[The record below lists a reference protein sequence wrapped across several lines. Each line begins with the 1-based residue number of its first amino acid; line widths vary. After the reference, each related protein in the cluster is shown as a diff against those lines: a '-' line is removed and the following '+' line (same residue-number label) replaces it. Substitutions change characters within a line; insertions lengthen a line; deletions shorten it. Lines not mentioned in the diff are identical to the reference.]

1 MNRINYLDAHR
12 GIAILLVMLFHAFSR
27 WTELVPYGNHYAS
40 FPLFSQGGL
49 AVRLFFILSG
59 YVILMTLENSQ
70 GIVNFLY
77 KRWLRLFPAML
88 ICSVII
94 FLSASFFSE
103 RPQGI
108 PQIIDIIPGLVFVE
122 PSILSDITGVKFGIL
137 EGAFWSLYVEFK
149 FYILA
154 AILYFTF
161 GSRTLVTVL
170 FIGSLCWLIMF
181 QLNHYVNTPLVSQT
195 LSVLNLFS
203 LKHFGWFAAGT
214 AFYMYS
220 KSGDENWFIMA
231 LTICLVSSFSV
242 AVDGYGLGA
251 FFATLAFSAF
261 FALSLVNT
269 RLQNLISNRL
279 FLILGYI
286 SYPLYLLHE
295 NMMIS
300 MIIKFNKFIPSQ
312 FNFILPFLAI
322 FLIAS
327 LAYFIT
333 KYLELPIKNFI
344 QKLFLLDIMASR
356 SKEVT

>member
-1 MNRINYLDAHR
+1 MKRINYLDGHR
-12 GIAILLVMLFHAFSR
+12 GLAILLVMLFHAFSR
-27 WTELVPYGNHYAS
+27 WTNLVPYGNDYAS
-40 FPLFSQGGL
+40 FPLFSHGGL

-59 YVILMTLENSQ
+59 YVILMTLENSHSMT
-70 GIVNFLY
+70 NFLY

-94 FLSASFFSE
+94 FFSASFFSE
-103 RPQGI
+103 RPQGL
-108 PQIIDIIPGLVFVE
+108 PQAIDMIPGLLFVE
-122 PSILSDITGVKFGIL
+122 HSILSDITNIEFGVL

-170 FIGSLCWLIMF
+170 FIGSLCWLVMF
-181 QLNHYVNTPLVSQT
+181 QLNHYFNSSLVSKALT
-195 LSVLNLFS
+195 ILNLFS

-214 AFYMYS
+214 AFYIYS
-220 KSGDENWFIMA
+220 KDGNKAWFITA
-231 LTICLVSSFSV
+231 LTMCLISSFSV
-242 AVDGYGLGA
+242 AIDGYGLGA
-251 FFATLAFSAF
+251 FIATIAFSGF

-269 RLQNLISNRL
+269 TLQNLISNKL

-300 MIIKFNKFIPSQ
+300 MIIKFNKFIPNQ

-322 FLIAS
+322 FLIAT
-327 LAYFIT
+327 LAYCIT
-333 KYLELPIKNFI
+333 KYLEHPIKNFI
-344 QKLFLLDIMASR
+344 KITVNSVKR
-356 SKEVT
+356 VT